1 MWLRGGFVSGAIC
14 CFVFCVWG
22 VAQGGEEREEQL
34 EIDCVSI
41 LKGFSPV
48 RGCDR
53 IFFPVSCCPLIR
65 THRALEARQK
75 PKHGLAHSQL
85 FVVVAEAANLPRDA
99 VRFGGVPSQITD
111 LRVEDVLC
119 GVRVARAETDISVLR
134 AESILLSIQTEK
146 TLGGPYRP
154 SINGG

>member
-75 PKHGLAHSQL
+75 PKHGGWHTHSSSSSSQK
-85 FVVVAEAANLPRDA
+85 PRTFH
-99 VRFGGVPSQITD
+99 VM
-111 LRVEDVLC
+111 
-119 GVRVARAETDISVLR
+119 
-134 AESILLSIQTEK
+134 
-146 TLGGPYRP
+146 PYASGEYHP
-154 SINGG
+154 K

>member
-1 MWLRGGFVSGAIC
+1 M
-14 CFVFCVWG
+14 FCVWG

-41 LKGFSPV
+41 LKGFFTRPRV
-48 RGCDR
+48 RSYLL
-53 IFFPVSCCPLIR
+53 SCFVLSIDSYTSGLGGTAKAKTR
-65 THRALEARQK
+65 W
-75 PKHGLAHSQL
+75 LAHSQL